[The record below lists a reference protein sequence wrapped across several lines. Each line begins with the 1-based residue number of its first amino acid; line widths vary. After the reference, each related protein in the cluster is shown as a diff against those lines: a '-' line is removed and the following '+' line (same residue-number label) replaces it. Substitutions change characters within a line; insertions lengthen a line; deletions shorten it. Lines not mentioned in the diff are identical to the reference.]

1 MKRLYDDDILKKRI
15 ALRDMERLSIEAEK
29 VAEMRAM
36 MKKMEGEFDMN
47 SNA

>member
-15 ALRDMERLSIEAEK
+15 ALRDMDRLSIEAES
-29 VAEMRAM
+29 VSEMRAK